1 MVFQII
7 PKKITIEIN
16 SQLLQVLF
24 FEYTYA
30 VASAML
36 TKTTHALLN
45 KCHASNLYFVNGII
59 LAVRQLTAGFQK
71 FGFNLLKILLW

>member
-1 MVFQII
+1 MVFQTI
-7 PKKITIEIN
+7 PKNTTTKIN
-16 SQLLQVLF
+16 NQMLQVLF
-24 FEYTYA
+24 FEYTNA
-30 VASAML
+30 VASAMAI
-36 TKTTHALLN
+36 KTIHALLN